1 MWQHNQPNTIY
12 QNMENDKYLKDQ
24 LITYIG
30 NKRSLL
36 SFINESIID
45 IKAKLGKEKV
55 TTFDGFA
62 GSGVVSRFLKQ
73 HSSKVYANDLEKYS
87 YAITK
92 SFLTNKSEVDF
103 DYIKETTIHLNNIK
117 KQTKGVG
124 VIEKLYAPKNTKAI
138 EHGER
143 CFYTNENAK
152 IIDRIRLEID
162 TLDCDEKYK
171 DIFLS
176 ILLHEAS
183 VHTNTAGVF
192 KGFYKST
199 ETDTGKFGGNG
210 ENALERILGEI
221 VMEPIILSNYECE
234 YQVFNGDTNEVVK
247 NMEEVDIVYYD
258 PPYNQHPYG
267 SNYHILNTI
276 YENVEPAKVSKVAGI
291 REDWNKS
298 AYNKKVAAEK
308 AMEDLIKNTKA
319 KYILVSYNNE
329 GIIKTEKMQEI
340 LSKYGE
346 VELRTKEYNTYKGSR
361 NLKEREQKVQEQIYV
376 LKKNNIEST

>member
-1 MWQHNQPNTIY
+1 
-12 QNMENDKYLKDQ
+12 MENDKYLKEQ

-45 IKAKLGKEKV
+45 IKSKLGKEKV

-103 DYIKETTIHLNNIK
+103 DYINQTVEHLNSVKNVSLGTGI
-117 KQTKGVG
+117 
-124 VIEKLYAPKNTKAI
+124 IERLYAPRNTKDI
-138 EHGER
+138 QHGER

-152 IIDRIRLEID
+152 IIDRLRLEIENIV
-162 TLDCDEKYK
+162 TDEKYK

-176 ILLHEAS
+176 ILLHKSS

-210 ENALERILGEI
+210 ENALERIMGEI
-221 VMEPIILSNYECE
+221 VMEPIVLSNHECE

-247 NMEEVDIVYYD
+247 TMEEVDIVYYD

-276 YENVEPAKVSKVAGI
+276 YENVEPEKISRVAGI

-298 AYNKKVAAEK
+298 AYNKKIEAEK
-308 AMEDLIKNTKA
+308 AMDDLIKNTKA

-329 GIIKTEKMQEI
+329 GIIETNKMMEI
-340 LSKYGE
+340 LQKYGE
-346 VELRTKEYNTYKGSR
+346 VELRTKLYNTYKGSR

-376 LKKNNIEST
+376 LKKNNLKST